1 MCFSHIK
8 IDSVFYF
15 TIKGAVPYWKAGDK
29 VLNQIACKMT
39 DTLICKANI
48 DQKNRDIYIYG
59 FEIAISTIFGLLSIL
74 IFSAVF
80 CTWITGFY
88 FLCMFVPLRIYAGGY
103 HALTYKKCYIIS
115 MLSYMAVLIAK
126 DMLWDKVP
134 QFIWGLSL
142 ISAFVVIVLK
152 APLRNEHH
160 PLKTEKLNKCRK
172 RAILVVVTEF
182 AWILNCAMRKNEDLL
197 KMPILS
203 ICLVALAMIVQ
214 IVLNHKDNKGGRL

>member
-1 MCFSHIK
+1 MES
-8 IDSVFYF
+8 
-15 TIKGAVPYWKAGDK
+15 GDK
-29 VLNQIACKMT
+29 VLNQTAFKMT

-59 FEIAISTIFGLLSIL
+59 FEIAISTILGLLSIL

-80 CTWITGFY
+80 STWITGVY
-88 FLCMFVPLRIYAGGY
+88 FLCLFVPLRIYAGGY

-115 MLSYMAVLIAK
+115 MLSYMAVLIVN

-134 QFIWGLSL
+134 KLIWGLSL

-152 APLRNEHH
+152 SPLRNEHH

-172 RAILVVVTEF
+172 RAILVVVTES
-182 AWILNCAMRKNEDLL
+182 AWIVNCTIRKNEDLV

-214 IVLNHKDNKGGRL
+214 IVLNNKEKKGGRL